1 MIQSC
6 NGLSLMT
13 ARFVLPDPLI
23 SEISVNPFSC
33 LFNQTCHHEY
43 LTSRQSGMFPK
54 RSNTRDSS
62 QHSDVNMLSGLTQVL
77 TQVTQRPKY

>member
-1 MIQSC
+1 
-6 NGLSLMT
+6 MT
-13 ARFVLPDPLI
+13 ARFALPDPLI
-23 SEISVNPFSC
+23 SEISVNSFSC
-33 LFNQTCHHEY
+33 LFNQTCYYHEY
-43 LTSRQSGMFPK
+43 LTSRQRGMFPK